1 MFYQIIH
8 TGKDTKKRWNAQ
20 AVRPRFLRCG
30 FSGHRR
36 LRPAYART
44 QSWCHACGSISPR
57 LWHKGEGAAAVE
69 QPYGGRHTGCTA
81 AVVRACDGRR
91 TTRITQEPRRQI
103 TRTSPAGKRR
113 TGNLRQKADRPY
125 PVPEVSFPYGQHKK
139 RQPQST
145 RAFVFLLSLSR
156 YGIPC
161 QHLFEG

>member
-30 FSGHRR
+30 FGGHRR

-44 QSWCHACGSISPR
+44 LSWHDACGSIPPR

-91 TTRITQEPRRQI
+91 TTRITQEPQRQI

-113 TGNLRQKADRPY
+113 SGNLRQEADRPY
-125 PVPEVSFPYGQHKK
+125 SVPEVSFPYGRHKK
-139 RQPQST
+139 RQPQSA